1 MCKIKSLLSFKP
13 FLAILI
19 LFLFF
24 EITNIFSQSSEKDWI
39 LYRNGVYNFQISYP
53 NNWNVIDAL
62 IPPSEFGLR
71 FIAQYNESSY
81 NINEMVTLDIFKEDQ
96 IYPDVDAYTKSIINS
111 KTFNEYAKLITFDD
125 VDINGIPAKKIE
137 YINDE
142 YYIPLKMLNYV
153 MLIDRNVFVFTYG
166 EDFEIYPKFLNTIE
180 KIVKSFKHN

>member
-24 EITNIFSQSSEKDWI
+24 EITNIFSQSVEKDWI

-53 NNWNVIDAL
+53 NNWNVIDAP

-96 IYPDVDAYTKSIINS
+96 IYPRC
-111 KTFNEYAKLITFDD
+111 
-125 VDINGIPAKKIE
+125 
-137 YINDE
+137 
-142 YYIPLKMLNYV
+142 M
-153 MLIDRNVFVFTYG
+153 RC
-166 EDFEIYPKFLNTIE
+166 IY
-180 KIVKSFKHN
+180 